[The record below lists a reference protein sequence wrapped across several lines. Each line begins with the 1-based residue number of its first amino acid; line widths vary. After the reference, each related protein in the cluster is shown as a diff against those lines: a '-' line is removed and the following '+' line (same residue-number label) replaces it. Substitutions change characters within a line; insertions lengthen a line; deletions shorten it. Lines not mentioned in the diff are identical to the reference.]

1 MEDILASLEKKRFDM
16 NAEPVDFLQLAQW
29 QIRKVKGS
37 PLISNFIDLHRQ
49 DPDRTVVVV
58 ESEEDIAFLKFG

>member
-1 MEDILASLEKKRFDM
+1 MEKKRFDM

-37 PLISNFIDLHRQ
+37 PLISNFIELHRQ

-58 ESEEDIAFLKFG
+58 VFVVESEEGIAFLKFG